1 MKEYKNHPSVNRNQ
15 KLPQTEGY
23 KKIHQTKEHQ
33 KRHQEKECKNM
44 PKLQECKKGR
54 TIDLS
59 EPSHPPCFHDLTRL
73 EIKKIFN
80 FMYAQ
85 ETLNIVKPSDAV
97 LASNYIFSMEL
108 ILPEKKED
116 FQSTPT
122 RRALVTFFEG
132 ARTPPIVNEYCVE
145 LSSPLQFCGS
155 PHSIQFSFRPSTVP
169 EFNDILNVV
178 FNKAESTV
186 GNILEQS
193 YHATILNCGKTFW
206 AWKMSVLLQPLLLAL
221 KDKTIEDYGS
231 LFCS

>member
-1 MKEYKNHPSVNRNQ
+1 MEILPMNSLTTKSVGNGRLHVYASFAWLLLYRLSKRKDLQRCLKCKRTKTFLRWKNI
-15 KLPQTEGY
+15 KITLPWIETKNCRRRKNT

-116 FQSTPT
+116 SEWVLCRVILPT
-122 RRALVTFFEG
+122 
-132 ARTPPIVNEYCVE
+132 
-145 LSSPLQFCGS
+145 
-155 PHSIQFSFRPSTVP
+155 
-169 EFNDILNVV
+169 
-178 FNKAESTV
+178 
-186 GNILEQS
+186 
-193 YHATILNCGKTFW
+193 
-206 AWKMSVLLQPLLLAL
+206 SVLWVP
-221 KDKTIEDYGS
+221 S
-231 LFCS
+231 FHPV